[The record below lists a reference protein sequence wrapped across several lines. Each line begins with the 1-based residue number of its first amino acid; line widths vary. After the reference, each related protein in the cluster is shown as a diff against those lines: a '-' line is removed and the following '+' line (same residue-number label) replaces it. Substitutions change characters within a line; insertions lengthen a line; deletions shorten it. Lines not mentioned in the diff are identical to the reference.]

1 MSSFFPRTF
10 LTFAFF
16 FFSFLF
22 FCQGNVSVSCWHR
35 FAVPVASLRSKS
47 QSTKPCPLDLTVRS
61 TPTRRQI

>member
-10 LTFAFF
+10 LNFAFSFF
-16 FFSFLF
+16 FFFLPKAHD
-22 FCQGNVSVSCWHR
+22 SVSCWHI

-47 QSTKPCPLDLTVRS
+47 QSAKPCPLDLTARS

>member
-10 LTFAFF
+10 LNFAFF
-16 FFSFLF
+16 FFLPKAH
-22 FCQGNVSVSCWHR
+22 NSVSCWHI

-47 QSTKPCPLDLTVRS
+47 QSAKPCPLDLTARS

>member
-10 LTFAFF
+10 LNFAFF
-16 FFSFLF
+16 FFFFLPKAHD
-22 FCQGNVSVSCWHR
+22 SVSCWHI

-47 QSTKPCPLDLTVRS
+47 QSTKPCPLDLTARS